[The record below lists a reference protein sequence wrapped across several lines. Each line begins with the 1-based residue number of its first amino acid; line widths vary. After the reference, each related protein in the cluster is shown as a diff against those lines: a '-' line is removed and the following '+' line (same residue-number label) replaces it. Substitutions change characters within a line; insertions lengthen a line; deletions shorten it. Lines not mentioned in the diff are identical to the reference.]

1 MQRRA
6 ALAALAGAAAGLLA
20 ACATPTR
27 TLPVTADS
35 YWLGRLSLQLRTER
49 AQGFAAGFELS
60 GRPDRGELVLTSP
73 VGTRIAEVHWTAQ
86 EAVLEQGG
94 RRQAYASLDELI
106 TRLTGTAIPVPALF
120 DWLQGKATAVDGW
133 SVDLSRQPEGR
144 LSAVRQWPEPV
155 ADLRI
160 VIE

>member
-1 MQRRA
+1 MRRRV
-6 ALAALAGAAAGLLA
+6 ALATLTGAATSLLA

-27 TLPVTADS
+27 TLPVTDDR
-35 YWLGRLSLQLRTER
+35 YWAGRLSLQLRTER

-73 VGTRIAEVHWTAQ
+73 VGTRIAQVRWNTR
-86 EAVLEQGG
+86 EAVLEQGSQ
-94 RRQAYASLDELI
+94 RQSYASLDELI